1 MTGKDLEK
9 IITAAESRSTGPL
22 QAFMLSSL
30 ADAPQEL
37 EKAIADAVAH
47 GEPIAVVSAVADLA
61 PLAVLDAL
69 EAVATYDPSILHPP
83 GNDTLPASAV
93 ESVD

>member
-9 IITAAESRSTGPL
+9 IITAADSRSSGPL
-22 QAFMLSSL
+22 QASMLPTFE
-30 ADAPQEL
+30 DAPQEL

-47 GEPIAVVSAVADLA
+47 GEPIAVVSAAADLP

-69 EAVATYDPSILHPP
+69 EAVATYDPSILHPL
-83 GNDTLPASAV
+83 GNETLPAGAV